1 MDQTVRLFFYGNAHN
16 NKLWFYKHVCFSTS
30 VSMFR
35 SELKK
40 LERNSIFQAD
50 ISAVMIASCWIQR
63 WTIIFSRWL
72 LSYIYSTHWLRGRTS
87 SLCYSDINLYSRDRH
102 VLQLQQHTTTSHLI
116 QNTRQSEKKK
126 TFNNRLNSLHNT
138 CCNRLQVFPFIIFI
152 LTYLYSGAV
161 RQFFIR
167 HVEKHFQP
175 SYKNLLSLL
184 LESPS
189 AFGTRPCLHFERH
202 DNISSISLRKL
213 K

>member
-1 MDQTVRLFFYGNAHN
+1 MFFYLCQYVSLWAQKIGE
-16 NKLWFYKHVCFSTS
+16 KL
-30 VSMFR
+30 
-35 SELKK
+35 
-40 LERNSIFQAD
+40 D
-50 ISAVMIASCWIQR
+50 ISGWYFSCNDHILLNSEINSNFQSVI
-63 WTIIFSRWL
+63 TILHLFYTLTAGTNLVSL
-72 LSYIYSTHWLRGRTS
+72 L
-87 SLCYSDINLYSRDRH
+87 CDSDVNLNSRDRH

-116 QNTRQSEKKK
+116 QNTRQSEEKK

-152 LTYLYSGAV
+152 LTYLYRGAVV

-175 SYKNLLSLL
+175 SYENLLSLL

-202 DNISSISLRKL
+202 GNISSISLRKL